1 MKARLGIVP
10 DGVHMMQLLKV
21 SGIVLTTTSRLTL
34 TSNRTLTPL
43 IMI

>member
-1 MKARLGIVP
+1 MKARLDTDP

-21 SGIVLTTTSRLTL
+21 SGIVLTTTSQLTL
-34 TSNRTLTPL
+34 TSNPTLTPL

>member
-10 DGVHMMQLLKV
+10 DGVHMMQLFKV
-21 SGIVLTTTSRLTL
+21 SGIVLTTTSQLTL